1 MGSAYFVPVVWE
13 VNLSFSTA
21 LNPLAYM
28 YLCMWKNYNF
38 VHSFEPERIKKHHLS
53 LCWLFFLSPFYSYIN
68 ILVVTITLMSIKK
81 YSGVSPKKGLKGEY
95 LPFFLPICGAANKD
109 DAFMFKWVLLVFR
122 YGTPGSITKEYEEF
136 SEYYC
141 KHFAGK

>member
-95 LPFFLPICGAANKD
+95 LPFFFCLFVGQPTKMMLSCLNESFWFSD
-109 DAFMFKWVLLVFR
+109 MVLQDQ
-122 YGTPGSITKEYEEF
+122 
-136 SEYYC
+136 
-141 KHFAGK
+141 